1 MCFLNLAKIV
11 IFVYCKTI
19 FIILPAKLYIH
30 DPQARLLLIHDTLS
44 EDITDITRVWPL
56 QLKTKDS
63 RSGEKYF
70 CSNDTDN
77 LPPDCGGSC
86 RRRGR
91 SASCG
96 GSTTRSSPTTTRRSC
111 TGTDKICSG
120 SPNIFTVKIFI
131 PSTGKGISHTLARRA
146 AFFLSQGEHSLAVRD
161 LNIALEYGGQGGCV
175 VLTQLIIC
183 LTIVL

>member
-1 MCFLNLAKIV
+1 MKSILL
-11 IFVYCKTI
+11 
-19 FIILPAKLYIH
+19 FIILSKLYFCSSGAAAA
-30 DPQARLLLIHDTLS
+30 DPRHAVRGHHRHHPGVAAPA
-44 EDITDITRVWPL
+44 ED
-56 QLKTKDS
+56 QGLKV
-63 RSGEKYF
+63 SGKYF

-91 SASCG
+91 IASCG

-111 TGTDKICSG
+111 TGTDKILSG
-120 SPNIFTVKIFI
+120 SQNIFTVKIFI

-161 LNIALEYGGQGGCV
+161 LNIALEYGGQGVCD
-175 VLTQLIIC
+175 VLS
-183 LTIVL
+183 VLLLYCE

>member
-1 MCFLNLAKIV
+1 MCFLKKKIV
-11 IFVYCKTI
+11 FFY
-19 FIILPAKLYIH
+19 ILQNYIYLSSCH
-30 DPQARLLLIHDTLS
+30 QNYISAPQARLLLIHDTLS

-70 CSNDTDN
+70 CSINTDN

-111 TGTDKICSG
+111 TGTDKIFSG

-161 LNIALEYGGQGGCV
+161 LNIALEYGGQGGCHV
-175 VLTQLIIC
+175 FIC